1 MGSSIRRWG
10 VFNLV
15 GSGGFAAQVGA
26 IAVLTRMFGWSPL
39 PATAVGLGLATVL
52 NFFGHTAW
60 TFGDYPV
67 SDTRALASR
76 YLRYQIANIVSLGA
90 NAAVTIAVVSLGNL
104 PVEIANI
111 SAVIVCAVPN
121 YLWVRRSFIGS
132 RLRASGSGPA
142 ARSLKSEASYL

>member
-1 MGSSIRRWG
+1 M
-10 VFNLV
+10 
-15 GSGGFAAQVGA
+15 AQVGA

-39 PATAVGLGLATVL
+39 PATAVGLGLAAVL

-60 TFGDYPV
+60 TFGDHPV
-67 SDTRALASR
+67 SDARALAGR

-111 SAVIVCAVPN
+111 AAVIACAVPN
-121 YLWVRRSFIGS
+121 YLMMQKAFIDGLPTN
-132 RLRASGSGPA
+132 RGTL
-142 ARSLKSEASYL
+142 L